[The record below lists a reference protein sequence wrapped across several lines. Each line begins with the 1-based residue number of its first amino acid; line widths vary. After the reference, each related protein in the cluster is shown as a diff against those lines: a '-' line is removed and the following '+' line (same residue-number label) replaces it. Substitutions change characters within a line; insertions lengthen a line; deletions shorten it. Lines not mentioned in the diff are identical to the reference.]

1 VDFFLVP
8 GVSRM
13 LDWGAVVEAG
23 RVKLRQ
29 SARILKGKALSSV
42 RASVIAFNGLD
53 EDGRVTEVLLRMQHA
68 FEMLMKAA
76 LNQQGTPV
84 FDRKT
89 GKSVGL
95 DKALN
100 LAASDPKIKLTT
112 DEAGLIRTLDAMR
125 DEEQHW
131 YTNVDE
137 GILYMHVRAGVTL
150 FDDLLLRVFGEHLG
164 DHIPRRVLPIGA
176 EPPKDFQLLVDE
188 AFDRVKDLLK
198 PGRRKGAQAR
208 ADVRT
213 LLAMEA
219 HTDPDSVVSDKDV
232 TRVIQGITAGKT
244 REQVF
249 PKLDGVAANVTGEG
263 LEVQVRFV
271 KSGGM
276 PITYVSD
283 GADASAV
290 RVVDLHKKYH
300 LTATEVAQKLGVT
313 TPRALALRR
322 HVGADTNPDMSNT
335 FYMGKVKYLGYSDN
349 AVTAM
354 RNAMNTLD
362 MAQIWAAHRPTS
374 KPVAPCTQDGCAAE
388 LVRAA

>member
-1 VDFFLVP
+1 
-8 GVSRM
+8 M
-13 LDWGAVVEAG
+13 
-23 RVKLRQ
+23 KLRQ
-29 SARILKGKALSSV
+29 SARILKGKALSSI
-42 RASVIAFNGLD
+42 RASVVAFNGLD
-53 EDGRVTEVLLRMQHA
+53 DDGRVTEVLLRMQHA
-68 FEMLMKAA
+68 FEMLMKAS
-76 LNQQGTPV
+76 LNQQGTSV
-84 FDRKT
+84 FDKKT

-100 LAASDPKIKLTT
+100 LAATDKKIKLTT
-112 DEAGLIRTLDAMR
+112 DEAGLVRTLDAMR

-137 GILYMHVRAGVTL
+137 GLLYMHIRAGVTL
-150 FDDLLLRVFGEHLG
+150 FDDLLFRVFGERLG

-188 AFDRVKDLLK
+188 AYDRVKDLLK
-198 PGRRKGAQAR
+198 PGRRMGAQAR

-219 HTDPDSVVSDKDV
+219 HTDPDTVVSDKDV
-232 TRVIQGITAGKT
+232 TRVIRGITEGKT

-249 PKLDGVAANVTGEG
+249 PKLSGVAADIIGDG
-263 LEVQVRFV
+263 IEVQVRFV

-290 RVVDLHKKYH
+290 RVVDLHKKYY
-300 LTATEVAQKLGVT
+300 LTATELSLKLGVSP
-313 TPRALALRR
+313 PRALALRR
-322 HVGADTNPDMSNT
+322 HVGADSDSDMSNV
-335 FYMGKVKYLGYSDN
+335 FHMGKVRYLGYSDN

-354 RNAMNTLD
+354 RNAMENLD
-362 MAQIWAAHRPTS
+362 MDAIWATHRPTN
-374 KPVAPCTQDGCAAE
+374 KAVPPCTQSGCAVP
-388 LVRAA
+388 LAAAA